1 MFTTVD
7 TLEGMAQA
15 PKDQNENATND
26 TNSAEEKPAKN
37 SYKSFRN
44 EPSAFMEQ
52 ALGGLVAAHP
62 YAEWH
67 DEGFI
72 GLAGDANA
80 DGDNDER
87 VAVISGGGSGH
98 EPMHAG
104 FIGQGMLD
112 AACPG
117 LLFTSPNAV
126 QITAATEW
134 ADRGKGVVHVVKNY
148 TGDVMNFTVAANS
161 VDGEVA
167 TVTVADDA
175 ATEIDDEDDSPG
187 RRGTG
192 ATIIV
197 EKIAGASAARGDDLT
212 TVAETA
218 QKVADQSR
226 SMAVSLMPG
235 HLPTSDRQT
244 FDLDEGE
251 IEIGVGIH
259 GEPGVERRD
268 TTKGEK
274 PTAHDLVGELLDGI
288 TESLQNADVKLDGA
302 DVVLLVNGL
311 GATSDLELDLV
322 FGQAVSQLGERG
334 ATVRRGI
341 VGTLVTALNMTGVS
355 LTVSVVDDEILELL
369 DAETNAPAWP
379 AVVADPEYTA
389 VRMVDD
395 EETPNEGG
403 ENEWLSTFADRLGAS
418 YDDLTELDR
427 VAGDGDFGQNLEAAF
442 GDIETPLK
450 GTDADVLSFFAHRML
465 VRAGGTSGAVLGTL
479 FREMGDAFTEAGVD
493 SREADTAD
501 FLKALSSGLDNG
513 VQAITDLGGA
523 KEGDNTLIDALAPAA
538 KEAKK
543 LVDGTVPGSI
553 SEALEQIHGPAVEGA
568 KSTRGMQAKKGRASY
583 LGESAADVPDP
594 GAIAI
599 TWLFGEAAVDDF

>member
-1 MFTTVD
+1 
-7 TLEGMAQA
+7 MAQ
-15 PKDQNENATND
+15 E
-26 TNSAEEKPAKN
+26 SHEKTSKH
-37 SYKSFRN
+37 SSFKSFRN
-44 EPSAFMEQ
+44 NPSAFMEE

-62 YAEWH
+62 NASWH

-72 GLAGDANA
+72 GITEDKRS
-80 DGDNDER
+80 DGR

-104 FIGQGMLD
+104 FIGAGMLD

-134 ADRGKGVVHVVKNY
+134 ADQGKGVVHVVKNY
-148 TGDVMNFTVAANS
+148 TGDVMNFSVAANS

-175 ATEIDDEDDSPG
+175 ATEIDEDDDSPG

-197 EKIAGASAARGDDLT
+197 EKIAGASAARGDEVA
-212 TVAETA
+212 TVAELA
-218 QKVADQSR
+218 QKAADQSR
-226 SMAVSLMPG
+226 SMAVALMPG

-244 FDLDEGE
+244 FDLEEGE

-268 TTKGEK
+268 TTAGEEPSAK
-274 PTAHDLVGELLDGI
+274 ALVGELLDGVA
-288 TESLQNADVKLDGA
+288 ESLANAGVKIDGA
-302 DVVLLVNGL
+302 DVALLVNGL
-311 GATSDLELDLV
+311 GGTSELELDLI
-322 FGQAVSQLGERG
+322 FGEALSQLADRG
-334 ATVRRGI
+334 ANVRRGL
-341 VGTLVTALNMTGVS
+341 VGTLVTSLNMAGVS
-355 LTVSVVDDEILELL
+355 LTVTVVDDELLELL
-369 DAETNAPAWP
+369 DAETDAPAWP
-379 AVVADPEYTA
+379 AVVEDPTYSPA
-389 VRMVDD
+389 RMVDD
-395 EETPNEGG
+395 REAPNEGG
-403 ENEWLSTFADRLGAS
+403 ENVWLSAFANRLAAS

-442 GDIETPLK
+442 GDIQTPLK
-450 GTDADVLSFFAHRML
+450 GTDAEVLEFFAHRML

-479 FREMGDAFTEAGVD
+479 FREMADAFTDARVD
-493 SREADTAD
+493 SRGADTAD
-501 FLKALSSGLDNG
+501 FTEALAAGLNNG

-538 KEAKK
+538 KEAKQ
-543 LVDGTVPGSI
+543 LADGSAPASI
-553 SEALEQIHGPAVEGA
+553 DEVLEKIHTPAVEGA

-594 GAIAI
+594 GAISI
-599 TWLFGEAAVDDF
+599 TWLFGEASVDEF

>member
-1 MFTTVD
+1 
-7 TLEGMAQA
+7 MAQ
-15 PKDQNENATND
+15 DSTENKT
-26 TNSAEEKPAKN
+26 KKN

-44 EPSAFMEQ
+44 EPRQFMEQ

-62 YAEWH
+62 NAQWH
-67 DEGFI
+67 EEGFI
-72 GLAGDANA
+72 SLNETGA
-80 DGDNDER
+80 DGNGDR

-104 FIGQGMLD
+104 FIGSGMLD

-126 QITAATEW
+126 QITAATDW

-161 VDGEVA
+161 SDAEVA

-175 ATEIDDEDDSPG
+175 ATEIDEEDDSPG

-197 EKIAGASAARGDDLT
+197 EKIAGASAARGDDLA
-212 TVAETA
+212 TVARTA
-218 QKVADQSR
+218 QKAADQSR
-226 SMAVSLMPG
+226 SMAVALMPG

-244 FDLDEGE
+244 FDLAEGE

-268 TTKGEK
+268 TTQGER
-274 PTAHDLVGELLDGI
+274 PTAAALVGELLDGI
-288 TESLQNADVKLDGA
+288 AESLKNADVALDGA

-311 GATSDLELDLV
+311 GGASDLELDLM
-322 FGQAVSQLGERG
+322 FGEALSQLSDRG
-334 ATVRRGI
+334 ATVRRGL
-341 VGTLVTALNMTGVS
+341 VGTLVTSLNMAGVS
-355 LTVSVVDDEILELL
+355 LTVSVVDDELLELI
-369 DAETNAPAWP
+369 DADTTAPSWP
-379 AVVADPEYTA
+379 AVVADPQYTA
-389 VRMVDD
+389 ARTVDD
-395 EETPNEGG
+395 QEAPNEGG
-403 ENEWLSTFADRLGAS
+403 ENEWLSAFAERLGKS

-450 GTDADVLSFFAHRML
+450 GTDAEVLEFFAHRML
-465 VRAGGTSGAVLGTL
+465 VRAGGTSGAVLGTF
-479 FREMGDAFTEAGVD
+479 FRELGDAFAEAEVD
-493 SREADTAD
+493 SRNADAAD
-501 FLKALSSGLDNG
+501 FARALSAGLKNG
-513 VQAITDLGGA
+513 VDAITELGGA
-523 KEGDNTLIDALAPAA
+523 KEGDNTLIDSLAPAA
-538 KEAKK
+538 KEAAK
-543 LVDGTVPGSI
+543 LADGSAAGSI
-553 SEALEQIHGPAVEGA
+553 REVLEQIHAPAVEGA

-599 TWLFGEAAVDDF
+599 TWLFGESAVDEF

>member
-1 MFTTVD
+1 
-7 TLEGMAQA
+7 MAQ
-15 PKDQNENATND
+15 DSTENKT
-26 TNSAEEKPAKN
+26 KKN

-44 EPSAFMEQ
+44 EPRQFMEQ

-62 YAEWH
+62 NAQWH
-67 DEGFI
+67 EEGFI
-72 GLAGDANA
+72 SLNETGA
-80 DGDNDER
+80 DGNGDR

-104 FIGQGMLD
+104 FIGSGMLD

-126 QITAATEW
+126 QITAATDW

-161 VDGEVA
+161 SDAEVA

-175 ATEIDDEDDSPG
+175 ATEIDEEDDSPG

-197 EKIAGASAARGDDLT
+197 EKIAGASAARGDDLA
-212 TVAETA
+212 TVARTA
-218 QKVADQSR
+218 QKAADQSR
-226 SMAVSLMPG
+226 SMAVALMPG

-244 FDLDEGE
+244 FDLAEGE

-268 TTKGEK
+268 TTQGER
-274 PTAHDLVGELLDGI
+274 PTATALVGELLDGI
-288 TESLQNADVKLDGA
+288 AESLKNADVALDGA
-302 DVVLLVNGL
+302 DVVLLANGL
-311 GATSDLELDLV
+311 GGASDLELDLM
-322 FGQAVSQLGERG
+322 FGEALSQLSDRG
-334 ATVRRGI
+334 ATVRRGL
-341 VGTLVTALNMTGVS
+341 VGTLVTSLNMAGVS
-355 LTVSVVDDEILELL
+355 LTVSVVDDELLELI
-369 DAETNAPAWP
+369 DADTTAPSWP
-379 AVVADPEYTA
+379 AVVADPQYTA
-389 VRMVDD
+389 ARTVDD
-395 EETPNEGG
+395 QEAPNEGG
-403 ENEWLSTFADRLGAS
+403 ENEWLSAFAERLGKS

-450 GTDADVLSFFAHRML
+450 GTDAEVLEFFAHRML
-465 VRAGGTSGAVLGTL
+465 VRAGGTSGAVLGTF
-479 FREMGDAFTEAGVD
+479 FRELGDAFAEAEVD
-493 SREADTAD
+493 SRNADAAD
-501 FLKALSSGLDNG
+501 FARTLSAGLKNG
-513 VQAITDLGGA
+513 VDAITELGGA
-523 KEGDNTLIDALAPAA
+523 KEGDNTLIDSLAPAA
-538 KEAKK
+538 KEAAK
-543 LVDGTVPGSI
+543 LADGSAAGSI
-553 SEALEQIHGPAVEGA
+553 REVLEQIHAPAVEGA

-599 TWLFGEAAVDDF
+599 TWLFGESAVDEF

>member
-1 MFTTVD
+1 MSQDLT
-7 TLEGMAQA
+7 
-15 PKDQNENATND
+15 ENN
-26 TNSAEEKPAKN
+26 AENNAKKN

-44 EPSAFMEQ
+44 HPAHFMEE

-62 YAEWH
+62 NAQWH
-67 DEGFI
+67 EEGFI
-72 GLAGDANA
+72 GLAEENDGNA
-80 DGDNDER
+80 DR
-87 VAVISGGGSGH
+87 HVAVISGGGSGH

-104 FIGQGMLD
+104 FIGSGMLD

-134 ADRGKGVVHVVKNY
+134 ADRGEGVVHVVKNY

-161 VDGEVA
+161 SDAEVA

-175 ATEIDDEDDSPG
+175 ATEIDEDDDSPG

-197 EKIAGASAARGDDLT
+197 EKIAGASAARGDDLA
-212 TVAETA
+212 TVAATA
-218 QKVADQSR
+218 QKAADQSR
-226 SMAVSLMPG
+226 SMAVALMPG
-235 HLPTSDRQT
+235 HLPTTDRET

-268 TTKGEK
+268 TTLGEA
-274 PTAHDLVGELLDGI
+274 PTAEALVEELLDGI
-288 TESLQNADVKLDGA
+288 TESLGNADVALDGA

-311 GATSDLELDLV
+311 GGVSELELDLV
-322 FGQAVSQLGERG
+322 FGQALGQLAERG

-341 VGTLVTALNMTGVS
+341 VGTLVTSMNMAGVS
-355 LTVSVVDDEILELL
+355 LTVTVVDDELLELI
-369 DAETNAPAWP
+369 DADTAAPAWP
-379 AVVADPEYTA
+379 AVVADPQYSPA
-389 VRMVDD
+389 LMVDD
-395 EETPNEGG
+395 SEAPNDGA
-403 ENEWLSTFADRLGAS
+403 ENEWLSAFADRLGKS

-450 GTDADVLSFFAHRML
+450 GSDADVLEFFAHRML

-479 FREMGDAFTEAGVD
+479 FREMGDAFADAGVD
-493 SREADTAD
+493 SRNADAAD
-501 FLKALSSGLDNG
+501 FARALSTGLNNG
-513 VQAITDLGGA
+513 VDAITALGGA
-523 KEGDNTLIDALAPAA
+523 KEGDNTLIDSLAPAA
-538 KEAKK
+538 KEAAN
-543 LVDGTVPGSI
+543 LVK
-553 SEALEQIHGPAVEGA
+553 EAGANTIAEVLKQLHTPAVEGA

-599 TWLFGEAAVDDF
+599 TWLFGEAAVDEF

>member
-1 MFTTVD
+1 
-7 TLEGMAQA
+7 MAQA
-15 PKDQNENATND
+15 TNDQNETNTGNQSTAGD
-26 TNSAEEKPAKN
+26 STSEKTEKT
-37 SYKSFRN
+37 SFKSFRN

-62 YAEWH
+62 NAEWH
-67 DEGFI
+67 DDGFI
-72 GLAGDANA
+72 GLTEGA
-80 DGDNDER
+80 DSHGGKR

-104 FIGQGMLD
+104 FIGTGMLD

-126 QITAATEW
+126 QITSATQW
-134 ADRGKGVVHVVKNY
+134 ADRGEGVVHVVKNY

-161 VDGEVA
+161 VDGEVE

-175 ATEIDDEDDSPG
+175 ATEIDDDDDSPG

-197 EKIAGASAARGDDLT
+197 EKIAGASAARGDDVK
-212 TVAETA
+212 TVAKTA
-218 QKVADQSR
+218 QKAADQSR
-226 SMAVSLMPG
+226 SMAVALMPG

-259 GEPGVERRD
+259 GEPGVQRRD
-268 TTKGEK
+268 TTKGER
-274 PTAHDLVGELLDGI
+274 PTAHDIVSELLDGI
-288 TESLQNADVKLDGA
+288 TESLNNADVAIDGA

-311 GATSDLELDLV
+311 GAASALELDLI
-322 FGQAVSQLGERG
+322 FGEATSQLTERG

-341 VGTLVTALNMTGVS
+341 VGTLVTSLNMAGVS
-355 LTVSVVDDEILELL
+355 ITITVVDDELLELI

-379 AVVADPEYTA
+379 AVVKDPQYAA
-389 VRMVDD
+389 VHMVDD
-395 EETPNEGG
+395 VEAPNEGG
-403 ENEWLSTFADRLGAS
+403 DNEWLSAFADRISAS

-442 GDIETPLK
+442 GDIGTPLK
-450 GTDADVLSFFAHRML
+450 GTDAEVLEFFAHRML

-479 FREMGDAFTEAGVD
+479 FREMGDAFADAEVD
-493 SREADTAD
+493 SREADTAA
-501 FLKALSSGLDNG
+501 FISALSAGLDNG
-513 VQAITDLGGA
+513 VNAITDLGGA

-543 LVDGTVPGSI
+543 IADGSAPDSI
-553 SEALEQIHGPAVEGA
+553 DAALEQIHGPAVEGA